1 MTRESGTIRER
12 IYKALVA
19 RYTAEQEDALVK
31 IDALLRGDVVP
42 GHVDLTEDID
52 KLLSKVAEAAEKM
65 ATLRQH
71 YGTNQAKSSTI
82 LPHKTN
88 VWNFPGTKF
97 FMLYKDY
104 NQKQVKSSTFLQPFF
119 RIEECLF

>member
-1 MTRESGTIRER
+1 MKGGKMRDAGTIRER

-42 GHVDLTEDID
+42 GHVALTEDID
-52 KLLSKVAEAAEKM
+52 KLLSKVAEAAEKT

-71 YGTNQAKSSTI
+71 YGTN
-82 LPHKTN
+82 
-88 VWNFPGTKF
+88 
-97 FMLYKDY
+97 
-104 NQKQVKSSTFLQPFF
+104 
-119 RIEECLF
+119 